1 MVELGWTPAVDL
13 FFVYRRFSPM
23 TLRHLPQVTLYL
35 WLATAFWQV
44 VVALVAVR
52 AGFRLHY
59 PAFSSFACF
68 AALTTPILMLLP
80 VSLYFL
86 AYTIVTA
93 ASCVLLWAVL
103 FELYTRVC
111 GPHFSLP
118 SWVPRTIASWLALAI
133 SASVAATFGLYRVHW
148 VPKRIAALFAVQGG
162 MTMALFLALV
172 VLLIY
177 SKHLGMEWKMR
188 PRQIVVG
195 LAIYLSVNT
204 VVLLLLNH
212 VSRGLVTSL
221 DRTGQIAFIFS
232 LVWWTF
238 TLRRREPTPEPV
250 TQEII
255 DTILAFHRETVE
267 AAESV
272 GLVQPVK

>member
-1 MVELGWTPAVDL
+1 MMLK
-13 FFVYRRFSPM
+13 
-23 TLRHLPQVTLYL
+23 HLPQVTLYL
-35 WLATAFWQV
+35 WLATAFWQII
-44 VVALVAVR
+44 VAAIVGLR
-52 AGFRLHY
+52 STFRPVF
-59 PAFSSFACF
+59 PAFSAFACF
-68 AALTTPILMLLP
+68 VAIKTPILMVLP
-80 VSLYFL
+80 GSQYFL
-86 AYTIVTA
+86 AYTVVAA

-118 SWVPRTIASWLALAI
+118 SWVPRTMAAWLALAV
-133 SASVAATFGLYRVHW
+133 SVSITATVALYAVRSL
-148 VPKRIAALFAVQGG
+148 PKRVALVVAVQGG
-162 MTMALFLALV
+162 MTMALFLALI

-188 PRQIVVG
+188 PKHIVVG

-204 VVLLLLNH
+204 VVLFLVNH
-212 VSRGLVTSL
+212 VPRELATLL
-221 DRTGQIAFIFS
+221 DRAGQIAFLFS

>member
-1 MVELGWTPAVDL
+1 
-13 FFVYRRFSPM
+13 M

-59 PAFSSFACF
+59 PAFSSFTCF

-80 VSLYFL
+80 ASLYFL
-86 AYTIVTA
+86 AYTVVTA

-118 SWVPRTIASWLALAI
+118 AWVPRTIASWLALAI
-133 SASVAATFGLYRVHW
+133 SASVAATFGLYRVHGM
-148 VPKRIAALFAVQGG
+148 PKRIALLFAVQGG
-162 MTMALFLALV
+162 MTMALFLALI

-232 LVWWTF
+232 LIWWTF
-238 TLRRREPTPEPV
+238 TLRRREPAPEPV

-267 AAESV
+267 AAEAV